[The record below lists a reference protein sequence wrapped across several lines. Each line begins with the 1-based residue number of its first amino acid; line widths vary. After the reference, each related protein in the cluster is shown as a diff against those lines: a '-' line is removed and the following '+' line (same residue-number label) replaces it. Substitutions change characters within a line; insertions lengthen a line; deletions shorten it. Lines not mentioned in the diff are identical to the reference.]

1 MKKSTYFAYAKDF
14 VAFVGANIVTLY
26 TSLLMEAQQK
36 PEGLKRPQA
45 GVKPLLKQM
54 AKLAPKGRQSA
65 LPPFGTIFVITLRID

>member
-14 VAFVGANIVTLY
+14 VAFVGANRVTLY

-45 GVKPLLKQM
+45 GVKPLQIGGCNPNPQGV
-54 AKLAPKGRQSA
+54 AEHSVA
-65 LPPFGTIFVITLRID
+65 LSGLT